1 MFVSLILSRLQK
13 QNLFLFQTTSSSL
26 VHCGKENLC
35 PSVSETFT
43 NFVPVLSVSSLS
55 LLSDPAQDLNPCAPL
70 VDYASLSFFP

>member
-13 QNLFLFQTTSSSL
+13 QIFFLFQTTSSSL